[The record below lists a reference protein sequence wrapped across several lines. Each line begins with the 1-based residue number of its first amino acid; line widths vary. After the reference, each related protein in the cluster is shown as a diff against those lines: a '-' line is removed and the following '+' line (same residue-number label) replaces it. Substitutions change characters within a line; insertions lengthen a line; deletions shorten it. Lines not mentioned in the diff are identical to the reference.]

1 MNQVSFITQEAWMSF
16 TTRFLQLRKQQGLT
30 QQQMADLTQL
40 HVTQVR
46 RYEAGEAQPS
56 LDAIKKVALA
66 FHVSADWLIFEAE
79 EREPKDNLK
88 LKFEAVA
95 QLNDEEKHVVITLID
110 SMLLKHQTR
119 QFFQPDQSLSST

>member
-1 MNQVSFITQEAWMSF
+1 MSF

-66 FHVSADWLIFEAE
+66 FHVSADWLIFEEE
-79 EREPKDNLK
+79 EREPKNNLK

-119 QFFQPDQSLSST
+119 QFFQPDKSLSST